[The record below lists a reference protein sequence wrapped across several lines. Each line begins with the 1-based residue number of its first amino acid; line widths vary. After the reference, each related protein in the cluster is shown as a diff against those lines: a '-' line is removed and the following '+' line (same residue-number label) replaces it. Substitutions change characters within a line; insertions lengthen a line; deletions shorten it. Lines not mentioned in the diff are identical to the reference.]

1 MINFHISVF
10 TIILLSVGLGALLTS
25 TSIGKILCILQAH
38 TSPQGV
44 YMRILVFFFFPSPFF
59 FSHRL
64 CGQLV
69 PEWNLAVAVICQELL
84 LAAHPLNVCPL

>member
-10 TIILLSVGLGALLTS
+10 TIILLSVSLGALL

-44 YMRILVFFFFPSPFF
+44 YMRILVFFPPSPFF
-59 FSHRL
+59 FSHPICR
-64 CGQLV
+64 QLV
-69 PEWNLAVAVICQELL
+69 PEWNLDVTVICQELL